1 MTTNADDVWRLL
13 AELIEAQ
20 KETERVIKEESQ
32 ETERCFRE
40 TDRRFREQSEESDRR
55 FEETRQLLQRQSEE
69 SDRRFEETRQLLQR
83 QSEESDRRFEE
94 TKQLLQRQS
103 EKSDSRSE
111 TLRERRFETLGERRS
126 ETLGDRRFRE
136 QSEESE
142 RRFRET
148 ERIIQQQNEKLKQQL
163 RKLEDP
169 VGDFIRWQ
177 VRPAAIQLFQQPGTY
192 DYQVSAGASAARFG
206 EAIEIDLLVV
216 NTDQA
221 ILVEVKSKLTET
233 DIDEHLERLE
243 KFKRLMPRYR
253 DFHAM
258 GAVAGMVVPEE
269 VASYGYRRGLFVLA
283 QSGDSVVILNDD
295 KFRPRQW

>member
-40 TDRRFREQSEESDRR
+40 TDRRFREQSEE
-55 FEETRQLLQRQSEE
+55 T
-69 SDRRFEETRQLLQR
+69 
-83 QSEESDRRFEE
+83 DRRFEE

-103 EKSDSRSE
+103 EESD
-111 TLRERRFETLGERRS
+111 
-126 ETLGDRRFRE
+126 
-136 QSEESE
+136 

-148 ERIIQQQNEKLKQQL
+148 ERLIQQQNQQL
-163 RKLEDP
+163 NRQLGELGNRLGEF
-169 VGDFIRWQ
+169 VEWQ
-177 VRPAAIQLFQQPGTY
+177 VRPAVVQLFQRRGIA
-192 DYQVSAGASAARFG
+192 VNEFCANISVKRFG

-216 NTDQA
+216 NSDQA
-221 ILVEVKSKLTET
+221 ILVEVKSKLTQT
-233 DIDEHLERLE
+233 DINEHLERLE
-243 KFKRLMPRYR
+243 KFKRLMPRYS
-253 DFHAM
+253 DVKAM

-269 VASYGYRRGLFVLA
+269 VARYGYRRGLFVLA

>member
-32 ETERCFRE
+32 ETERRFRE
-40 TDRRFREQSEESDRR
+40 T
-55 FEETRQLLQRQSEE
+55 
-69 SDRRFEETRQLLQR
+69 
-83 QSEESDRRFEE
+83 DRRFEE

-103 EKSDSRSE
+103 EESD
-111 TLRERRFETLGERRS
+111 
-126 ETLGDRRFRE
+126 
-136 QSEESE
+136 

-148 ERIIQQQNEKLKQQL
+148 ERLIQQQNQQL
-163 RKLEDP
+163 NRQLGELGNRLGEF
-169 VGDFIRWQ
+169 VEWQ
-177 VRPAAIQLFQQPGTY
+177 VRPAVVQLFQRRGIAVNEFHPNIS
-192 DYQVSAGASAARFG
+192 VKRFG

-233 DIDEHLERLE
+233 DINEHLERLE
-243 KFKRLMPRYR
+243 KFKRLMPAYR

>member
-32 ETERCFRE
+32 ETERRFRE
-40 TDRRFREQSEESDRR
+40 T
-55 FEETRQLLQRQSEE
+55 
-69 SDRRFEETRQLLQR
+69 
-83 QSEESDRRFEE
+83 DRRFEE

-103 EKSDSRSE
+103 EES
-111 TLRERRFETLGERRS
+111 
-126 ETLGDRRFRE
+126 DRRFRE
-136 QSEESE
+136 QSEESDG
-142 RRFRET
+142 RFRET
-148 ERIIQQQNEKLKQQL
+148 ERIIQQQNQHLNRQL
-163 RKLEDP
+163 GELGNRLGEF
-169 VGDFIRWQ
+169 VEWQ
-177 VRPAAIQLFQQPGTY
+177 VRPAVVQLFQRRGIAVNEFHPNIS
-192 DYQVSAGASAARFG
+192 VKRFG

-233 DIDEHLERLE
+233 DINEHLERLE
-243 KFKRLMPRYR
+243 KFKRLMPAYR

>member
-40 TDRRFREQSEESDRR
+40 TDRRFREQSEE
-55 FEETRQLLQRQSEE
+55 T
-69 SDRRFEETRQLLQR
+69 DRRFEETRQLLQR

-103 EKSDSRSE
+103 E
-111 TLRERRFETLGERRS
+111 
-126 ETLGDRRFRE
+126 
-136 QSEESE
+136 
-142 RRFRET
+142 ET
-148 ERIIQQQNEKLKQQL
+148 ERIIKQQNEKLNQEL
-163 RKLEDP
+163 GKLGNRLGEF
-169 VGDFIRWQ
+169 VEWQ
-177 VRPAAIQLFQQPGTY
+177 VRPAVVQLFQRRGISVNEFHPNIS
-192 DYQVSAGASAARFG
+192 VKRFG

-233 DIDEHLERLE
+233 DINKHLERLE
-243 KFKRLMPRYR
+243 KFKRLMPRYS
-253 DFHAM
+253 DVKAM

>member
-32 ETERCFRE
+32 ETERRFRE

-69 SDRRFEETRQLLQR
+69 SDRRFEETKQLLQR
-83 QSEESDRRFEE
+83 QSEE
-94 TKQLLQRQS
+94 
-103 EKSDSRSE
+103 
-111 TLRERRFETLGERRS
+111 
-126 ETLGDRRFRE
+126 
-136 QSEESE
+136 
-142 RRFRET
+142 T
-148 ERIIQQQNEKLKQQL
+148 ERIIKQQNEKLNQEL
-163 RKLEDP
+163 GKLGNRLGEF
-169 VGDFIRWQ
+169 VEWQ
-177 VRPAAIQLFQQPGTY
+177 VRPAVVQLFQRRGIAVNEFHPNIS
-192 DYQVSAGASAARFG
+192 VKRFG

-221 ILVEVKSKLTET
+221 ILVEVKSKLTQT

-243 KFKRLMPRYR
+243 KFKRLMPAYR

>member
-32 ETERCFRE
+32 ETERRFRE
-40 TDRRFREQSEESDRR
+40 T
-55 FEETRQLLQRQSEE
+55 
-69 SDRRFEETRQLLQR
+69 
-83 QSEESDRRFEE
+83 DRRFEE

-103 EKSDSRSE
+103 EESD
-111 TLRERRFETLGERRS
+111 
-126 ETLGDRRFRE
+126 
-136 QSEESE
+136 

-148 ERIIQQQNEKLKQQL
+148 ERLIQQQNQQL
-163 RKLEDP
+163 NRQLGELGNRLGEF
-169 VGDFIRWQ
+169 VEWQ
-177 VRPAAIQLFQQPGTY
+177 VRPAVVQLFQRRGIAVNEFHPNIS
-192 DYQVSAGASAARFG
+192 VKRFG

-216 NTDQA
+216 NSDQA

-233 DIDEHLERLE
+233 DINEHLERLE
-243 KFKRLMPRYR
+243 KFKRLMPAYR